1 MIYFVQTFDQ
11 DNQLIMLAGPYDTVD
26 EVKDIADLLHGEQA
40 EDWFDA
46 LLASA
51 TPAYSPQAGN
61 ADALSQVKIAS
72 AKVVG
77 DEHGPLES
85 VTKVFYDTAA

>member
-11 DNQLIMLAGPYDTVD
+11 DNQLIMLAGPYDMVD
-26 EVKDIADLLHGEQA
+26 EGKDIADLLHGEQA
-40 EDWFDA
+40 GYWFDV

-51 TPAYSPQAGN
+51 APAYSPQAGN
-61 ADALSQVKIAS
+61 ADALAQVKIAS

-77 DEHGPLES
+77 DEHGPMGP
-85 VTKVFYDTAA
+85 VTKVFYDTAS